1 MSAPQWAP
9 LDDETHTLLDT
20 LAHDW
25 RPFAED
31 DRNLI
36 AQAIRDDAEAHGG
49 SIDPNRV
56 RRAVLGR
63 VQSQRIGQTYRALRL
78 AGVIATDGYG
88 ENRDKSGNAGKPAL
102 RYRWIGGEA

>member
-1 MSAPQWAP
+1 MSAPQWSP
-9 LDDETHTLLDT
+9 VDDDTDTLLTT
-20 LAHDW
+20 LAADW

-36 AQAIRDDAEAHGG
+36 ARAIRDDAEAHGG

-88 ENRDKSGNAGKPAL
+88 TNRDGSGNGGKPQL
-102 RYRWIGGEA
+102 EYRWVGAS